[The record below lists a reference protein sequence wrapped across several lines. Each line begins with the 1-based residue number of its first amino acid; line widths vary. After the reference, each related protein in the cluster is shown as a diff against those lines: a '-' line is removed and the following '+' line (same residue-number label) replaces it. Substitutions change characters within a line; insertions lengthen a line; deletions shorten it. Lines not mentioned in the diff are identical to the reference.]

1 MKRRDVLT
9 GAGALA
15 VAGCA
20 ENQTADCEAGSQESF
35 SWKMVTTWP
44 PNFPGMGSGV
54 ARMAKQI
61 EQASAGRLKIRVYA
75 AGELV
80 PAMEVF
86 DTVSRGTVE
95 MGHGAAY
102 YWKGKSEAA
111 QFFTAIPFGMTA
123 MEMNGWLYF
132 GGGLELYR
140 ELYGQ
145 FSLVPFPAGN
155 TGVQMGGW
163 FNREINSINDLQGLV
178 MRIPGFGGAVLER
191 AGGTPVTLPGGEI
204 FTSLQTGAIDA
215 TEWVGPYN
223 DMVMGLQDAAKYYYY
238 PGWQEPGPSLECI
251 VNQDAWAKL
260 PADLQGIVELACSA
274 LNDQM
279 TAEFTARNAE
289 YLAELEQDAS
299 VQIRE
304 FPAEVLA
311 QLRTYSNE
319 LVAELIERDESAA
332 KIFASFSAYKKKAQ
346 RWSQL
351 SEQAYLNARSDQAI

>member
-1 MKRRDVLT
+1 
-9 GAGALA
+9 
-15 VAGCA
+15 
-20 ENQTADCEAGSQESF
+20 
-35 SWKMVTTWP
+35 
-44 PNFPGMGSGV
+44 MGSGV

>member
-1 MKRRDVLT
+1 
-9 GAGALA
+9 
-15 VAGCA
+15 
-20 ENQTADCEAGSQESF
+20 
-35 SWKMVTTWP
+35 
-44 PNFPGMGSGV
+44 
-54 ARMAKQI
+54 
-61 EQASAGRLKIRVYA
+61 
-75 AGELV
+75 
-80 PAMEVF
+80 MEVF